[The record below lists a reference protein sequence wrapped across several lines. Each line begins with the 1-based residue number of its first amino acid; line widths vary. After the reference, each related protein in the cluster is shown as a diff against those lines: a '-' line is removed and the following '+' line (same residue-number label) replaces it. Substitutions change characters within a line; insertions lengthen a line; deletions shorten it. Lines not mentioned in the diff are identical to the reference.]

1 MNTARTLGTSAAI
14 IALALA
20 LVGCN
25 PASEAADKVS
35 TVEMTRPLNT
45 EVCNTASWIRDHAP
59 AGLCESTPVVDDEMS
74 LRRLREERRQ

>member
-25 PASEAADKVS
+25 PTSEAAGKVS
-35 TVEMTRPLNT
+35 TVEKTRLLNA

-59 AGLCESTPVVDDEMS
+59 AGLCTSTLEVDDNMS
-74 LRRLREERRQ
+74 LRRLHEERKQ